1 MVVPIED
8 ETVDMDAP
16 PPFPSPPPAPAEE
29 PFIDGAT
36 MAMATTGRLIAPGEY
51 GTEQVYRLKP
61 SVTSIGRLDIN
72 DISVHNGAVSRYH
85 AKIALTEDGFKIYD
99 LDSENGVFV
108 NGERTTEHLLSDGDR
123 IEFGPGT
130 KRFIFRC
137 P

>member
-1 MVVPIED
+1 MLSLMGTSPTMTQPQWRQ
-8 ETVDMDAP
+8 TV
-16 PPFPSPPPAPAEE
+16 
-29 PFIDGAT
+29 IT
-36 MAMATTGRLIAPGEY
+36 TLAMATTGRLIAPGEY

-123 IEFGPGT
+123 IELGPGT